1 MIRFEDDFP
10 IENRFEVIIPIS
22 FSLRGGEISI
32 EAYECVRGIA
42 EEFEQKFGSD
52 PFSADALAWLDSH
65 LRPFC
70 AENGYEPENA
80 ADVMYEYLYEGDKR
94 AEPDVILPSSVMLQ
108 SDHRFESALECDIDL
123 GEDPFGEYP
132 FEYVGFGTVIDG
144 VIVSVCSENPQFAD
158 ENETEVGVETHPDHR
173 GRGYAAS
180 NLAALCDHLAKR
192 GQKVWYK
199 CEKSNLAS
207 QNVAKKAGLE
217 LYAKSFHYPC
227 YLIEE

>member
-10 IENRFEVIIPIS
+10 LENRFDVIIPIS

-32 EAYECVRGIA
+32 EAYECVRDIA

-52 PFSADALAWLDSH
+52 PFSADSLEWLDGN
-65 LRPFC
+65 LRSFC
-70 AENGYEPENA
+70 ADRGYEPDSAGE
-80 ADVMYEYLYEGDKR
+80 VMYEYLYDGEKR
-94 AEPDVILPSSVMLQ
+94 DMSDVIMPSSVMLA
-108 SDHRFESALECDIDL
+108 SDHGFESALECDIDL

-144 VIVSVCSENPQFAD
+144 VIVSVCSENPQLAD

-173 GRGYAAS
+173 GQGYAAS
-180 NLAALCDHLAKR
+180 NLASACDYLARR
-192 GQKVWYK
+192 GQKVFYK
-199 CEKSNLAS
+199 CEESNIAS
-207 QNVAKKAGLE
+207 RKTAEKAGMM
-217 LYAKSFHYPC
+217 LYSKSYHYPC